1 MESLFNM
8 TRLAQLGV
16 DIPQNLDD
24 EFERISNVDLVD
36 APNTVDANIR
46 LKSLLRKLEPTLTR
60 LNTRRDEAQTAL
72 DKLRQHV
79 TALIASDADGK
90 GPEIRNLLARKSDKE
105 IKEIYSRPPVGN
117 PALIWAAMASPVA
130 ELVGIPLTIRKDIE
144 QKIMESRPVFKQA
157 TTTVEIS
164 ESEITSIN
172 HAVSAL
178 QQKLDA
184 SLAKHRQTHPG
195 LMQSLEK

>member
-16 DIPQNLDD
+16 EVPKNLAE
-24 EFERISNVDLVD
+24 EFERISSVDLTE
-36 APNTVDANIR
+36 APNAVDANIR
-46 LKSLLRKLEPTLTR
+46 LKSLKRKLEPTLTR
-60 LNTRRDEAQTAL
+60 LNTRRDDAQTAL

-90 GPEIRNLLARKSDKE
+90 GPEIRSLLARKSATE
-105 IKEIYSRPPVGN
+105 IKEIYSRTPAEN

-130 ELVGIPLTIRKDIE
+130 DLLGIPLTVRKDVE

-157 TTTVEIS
+157 TTTVTICEA
-164 ESEITSIN
+164 ELTSIN
-172 HAVSAL
+172 KAVTSL

-184 SLAKHRQTHPG
+184 SLAEHRQTHPG
-195 LMQSLEK
+195 LMMNLEK

>member
-8 TRLAQLGV
+8 TRLGQLGV
-16 DIPQNLDD
+16 EVPQNLGD
-24 EFERISNVDLVD
+24 EFEKISTIDLTE

-46 LKSLLRKLEPTLTR
+46 LKSLQRKLEPTLTR
-60 LNTRRDEAQTAL
+60 LNARRDDVQTAL
-72 DKLRQHV
+72 EKLTQRV

-105 IKEIYSRPPVGN
+105 IKEIYSRSPEEN

-130 ELVGIPLTIRKDIE
+130 ELVGIPLSIRKDVE

-157 TTTVEIS
+157 TTTLALC

-172 HAVSAL
+172 QAVRSI
-178 QQKLDA
+178 QQKLDV
-184 SLAKHRQTHPG
+184 SLAEHRQTHPG
-195 LMQSLEK
+195 LMLSLEK